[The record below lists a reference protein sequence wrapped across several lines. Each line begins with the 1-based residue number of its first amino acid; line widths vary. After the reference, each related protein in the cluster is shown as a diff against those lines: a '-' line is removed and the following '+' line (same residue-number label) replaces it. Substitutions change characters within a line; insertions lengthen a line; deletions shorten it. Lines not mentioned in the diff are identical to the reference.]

1 MTIAYGGGLTK
12 GYRFIR
18 LASLV
23 LAGVLVVVMAA
34 STIACRQKGEV
45 SENIVVAVSIL
56 PQAEFV
62 EAVGGKKVDVVVM
75 VPSGA
80 NLHTYEPRPSQIVDL
95 AEAEM
100 YVKVGSGIEFELVW
114 MDKLIGVNREML
126 VVDCAKG
133 VELIEVGGNHREG
146 EEDEGQH
153 LYGIDPHIWLSPLN
167 ARVMVQNI
175 YSGLVQIDPAN
186 KDYYAQNRDAYLRKL
201 SELDQDIRDGL
212 SRLANRRFIIY
223 HPAFGY
229 FARDYNL
236 TMTPVEKGGNEPTAA
251 GITRLIEYAREN
263 NIKVIFTAP
272 QFNPASAEVIADEI
286 GGRVVFVDPLAGDY
300 IKNLRTVLDEMVR
313 AME

>member
-1 MTIAYGGGLTK
+1 M
-12 GYRFIR
+12 
-18 LASLV
+18 
-23 LAGVLVVVMAA
+23 
-34 STIACRQKGEV
+34 

-62 EAVGGKKVDVVVM
+62 EAVGGEKVDVAVM

-114 MDKLIGVNREML
+114 MDKLIGVNRKML

-133 VELIEVGGNHREG
+133 IELMGM
-146 EEDEGQH
+146 
-153 LYGIDPHIWLSPLN
+153 DPHIWLSPRN
-167 ARVMVQNI
+167 AKVMVRNI
-175 YSGLVQIDPAN
+175 YAGLVQVDPVN
-186 KDYYAQNRDAYLRKL
+186 KDYYAQNRDAYLQKL
-201 SELDQDIRDGL
+201 TRLDQDIKDGL
-212 SRLANRRFIIY
+212 SRMTNRRFLIY

-236 TMTPVEKGGNEPTAA
+236 TMIPIEEEGNEPTAA

-272 QFNPASAEVIADEI
+272 QFNPESAEVIADEI

-300 IKNLRTVLDEMVR
+300 IKNLRIVLDEMVQ

>member
-1 MTIAYGGGLTK
+1 MAL
-12 GYRFIR
+12 
-18 LASLV
+18 
-23 LAGVLVVVMAA
+23 AA
-34 STIACRQKGEV
+34 SAISCRQRGEV

-62 EAVGGKKVDVVVM
+62 EAVGGEKVDVVVM

-114 MDKLIGVNREML
+114 MDKLMGVNPKML
-126 VVDCAKG
+126 VVDCAQG
-133 VELIEVGGNHREG
+133 VELMEMGRNHG
-146 EEDEGQH
+146 DGQR

-167 ARVMVQNI
+167 AKVMVQNI

-186 KDYYAQNRDAYLRKL
+186 KDYYAQNRDAYLQKL
-201 SELDQDIRDGL
+201 AGLDQDIRDGL
-212 SRLANRRFIIY
+212 SRVINRRFIIY

-236 TMTPVEKGGNEPTAA
+236 TMTPVEEGGNEPTAA

-286 GGRVVFVDPLAGDY
+286 GGRVVFIDSLAGDY
-300 IKNLRTVLDEMVR
+300 IKNLRSVLDEMVR